1 MDMKRS
7 NRPWQRWDDPEVA
20 SAIDDY
26 WTSSAYEASHRR
38 ILAEMVAEYAG
49 IAGRRLLEVGCGSGL
64 VYSELVPTVAPNDS
78 YTGVDVST
86 EMLSIARSRHED
98 AQFVRGDAY
107 DLPFGSSEFD
117 VVTCFEVLV
126 HLPSILRPIAELMR
140 VSRRLVIFTVWLS
153 SSGET
158 ERTDEK
164 HAGVRFLHNEYSLED
179 ILQAV
184 SSAHGH
190 NGWNVEVRVLSP
202 SLWAL
207 VLLKDSPLAPPSN
220 TINARIRPFPGVI
233 EAIRR
238 DYAQR
243 IARLEQGLASKEAQA
258 EQLQGNLASK
268 EVEVADLQGNLAS
281 KEVEV
286 ADLQG
291 NLASKEVEVAD
302 LQGSLAT
309 RDCALDRL
317 GRSARAAAMELDV
330 QRSRRA
336 VRYIGR
342 FLDRLSLDDQIAPSF
357 QQLRDDSL
365 LYCSITRGYKLQ
377 PSESLHRVPFLDYR
391 VEIRN
396 RRLRGVLL
404 APILDAPATKGSL
417 GLEVVRDDGRT
428 LIHVLKAATEIGG
441 EVPLLI
447 EFPPIGGAAAAGY
460 LLRVF
465 ALDVDVPI
473 RLFEWRK
480 YSLFGLGPVQ
490 RRAFCGFVFAS

>member
-268 EVEVADLQGNLAS
+268 EVEVADLQG
-281 KEVEV
+281 
-286 ADLQG
+286 
-291 NLASKEVEVAD
+291 
-302 LQGSLAT
+302 SLAT